1 MRRARAEMEAAFLAT
16 TYRVETPERFFDLR
30 IGCVSTEF
38 DEFLRR
44 QPVSVEP
51 PVAPAASTRRAIGW
65 GIVTAYN
72 PGERL
77 ADHQNERRQGRL
89 RERIAASACFF
100 FAASNIAAGD
110 VDADLGWPLEPS
122 YLVLPVD
129 EWQVAALGREFC
141 QLAVVYG
148 ETGLAPR
155 LLWL

>member
-1 MRRARAEMEAAFLAT
+1 MSRAEIEAAFLAT
-16 TYRVETPERFFDLR
+16 TYRVETPERSFDLR
-30 IGCVSTEF
+30 IGAVNAGF

-44 QPVSVEP
+44 QSVSLGKLAAGP
-51 PVAPAASTRRAIGW
+51 APMAIGW

-77 ADHQNERRQGRL
+77 SEQQNEIRQRRL
-89 RERIAASACFF
+89 RERINASAGACFS
-100 FAASNIAAGD
+100 ASNLA
-110 VDADLGWPLEPS
+110 DADAGWPVEPS

-129 EWQVAALGREFC
+129 EQRLAALGREFC

>member
-1 MRRARAEMEAAFLAT
+1 MSRAEAALEAAFLAT
-16 TYRVETPERFFDLR
+16 TYRVETPERSFDLR
-30 IGCVSTEF
+30 IGVASAGF
-38 DEFLRR
+38 DEFLCR
-44 QPVSVEP
+44 QAVSLGK
-51 PVAPAASTRRAIGW
+51 PAAAGPAGAAIGW

-77 ADHQNERRQGRL
+77 SEHQNEIRQRRL
-89 RERIAASACFF
+89 RERIAASAGAC
-100 FAASNIAAGD
+100 FAASNLP
-110 VDADLGWPLEPS
+110 DADAHWPVEPS

-129 EWQVAALGREFC
+129 EQRLAALGREFC

>member
-1 MRRARAEMEAAFLAT
+1 VSRAEAALEAAFLAT
-16 TYRVETPERFFDLR
+16 TYRVETPERVFDLR
-30 IGCVSTEF
+30 IGLVSSEF

-44 QPVSVEP
+44 QPASLAP
-51 PVAPAASTRRAIGW
+51 LDAPAASVSQAIGW

-77 ADHQNERRQGRL
+77 ADHQNEPRQRRL
-89 RERIAASACFF
+89 RERIAASACTF
-100 FAASNIAAGD
+100 FAASNIADGD
-110 VDADLGWPLEPS
+110 EDHHAGWPVEPS
-122 YLVLPVD
+122 YLVFPVD
-129 EWQVAALGREFC
+129 EQQVAALGRAFS

>member
-1 MRRARAEMEAAFLAT
+1 MEAAFLAT
-16 TYRVETPERFFDLR
+16 TYRVAAPERVFDLR
-30 IGCVSTEF
+30 IGMVSTEF

-44 QPVSVEP
+44 QPASLALLA
-51 PVAPAASTRRAIGW
+51 APAAFASQAIGW

-77 ADHQNERRQGRL
+77 AAYQNEPRQRRL
-89 RERIAASACFF
+89 RERIAASACAF
-100 FAASNIAAGD
+100 FAASNIADG
-110 VDADLGWPLEPS
+110 DADHHAAWPVEPS
-122 YLVLPVD
+122 YLVFPVD
-129 EWQVAALGREFC
+129 EQQVATLGRAFG

>member
-1 MRRARAEMEAAFLAT
+1 MSRAGMEAAFLAT
-16 TYRVETPERFFDLR
+16 TYRVETPESTFDLR
-30 IGCVSTEF
+30 IGVVSAGF

-44 QPVSVEP
+44 QSVSLGK
-51 PVAPAASTRRAIGW
+51 PAAAGPARTAIGW

-77 ADHQNERRQGRL
+77 SDHQNEIRQRRLHERL
-89 RERIAASACFF
+89 TALAGACF
-100 FAASNIAAGD
+100 AARNLA
-110 VDADLGWPLEPS
+110 DADADWPVEPS

-129 EWQVAALGREFC
+129 EQLLAALGREFC